1 MLQLDITGASTQQRV
16 YSIQFHDGHTDDNRT
31 INYVWICSFFLFAF
45 FFIAEGASCTLADKG
60 PIEST
65 VTWPLS

>member
-16 YSIQFHDGHTDDNRT
+16 YSTQFHDGHTDDNRT
-31 INYVWICSFFLFAF
+31 IMSGYALSFFSLF